1 MKVEI
6 QAELLREEWSGW
18 DGKRQVPAAAGCG
31 ASLSGRSGR
40 ARREFPAV
48 VTQGWGGQVALGR
61 LTGLFLRLTNPS
73 LHWCGVSQQPNPNG
87 CLKSAQSLEG

>member
-18 DGKRQVPAAAGCG
+18 DGKRQVPAGAGCG
-31 ASLSGRSGR
+31 ASLLGRSGR
-40 ARREFPAV
+40 VRREFPAV
-48 VTQGWGGQVALGR
+48 VTRGWGAWVALGW

-73 LHWCGVSQQPNPNG
+73 LHCCGVSQQPNLNG
-87 CLKSAQSLEG
+87 YLKSAQSLEG